1 MESVIFSLI
10 ILVID
15 LENLPTHKVFLPTP
29 EHYKFFTNP
38 FNFLIGF
45 GAMKN
50 LFIITVRNEFI
61 WNEFICGADVLATKL
76 RITHF
81 YTFIQRKGQ

>member
-61 WNEFICGADVLATKL
+61 CGADVLATKL